1 MSKLVN
7 KFHCANHLRPCA
19 SFETHGK
26 RLERVNGRWVPAY
39 PLFVLPVNEWAA
51 GYAWQICDVPLP
63 QQQRWVR
70 HRKKQKLS
78 ASRLRQLEE
87 LTQQHE
93 LSHGVY

>member
-1 MSKLVN
+1 MSELVN
-7 KFHCANHLRPCA
+7 RNHCAIHLRPCA
-19 SFETHGK
+19 SFETDGK
-26 RLERVNGRWVPAY
+26 RLERVNGSWVPAY
-39 PLFVLPVNEWAA
+39 PLFVLPVDEWAA
-51 GYAWQICDVPLP
+51 VYGWQICDVSLP

-70 HRKKQKLS
+70 KRKKQKLS